1 METNERISVVTFFF
15 FTEPMPNPEPVGCF
29 WDYFDR
35 ALPDHYANFRDQIIW
50 KNMNLTVNQCAR
62 VAQDKG
68 YEYFAVQY
76 YGECYGGKNAE
87 NTYSKYGKSTYCWKF
102 DKQNGFGVGR
112 DLANFVYRINQ
123 VSSRGTERTVNFEE
137 KAKKQQQSMKKA
149 F

>member
-1 METNERISVVTFFF
+1 MENKRTNLSGNFFF
-15 FTEPMPNPEPVGCF
+15 STEPMPNPEPVGCF

-35 ALPDHYANFRDQIIW
+35 ALPDHYANFRDQIMW
-50 KNMNLTVNQCAR
+50 KNMHLTVNQCAR
-62 VAQDKG
+62 VAQGKG
-68 YEYFAVQY
+68 YEYFAVQF

-87 NTYSKYGKSTYCWKF
+87 NMYNRYGKSTYCWAF

-112 DLANFVYRINQ
+112 GLANFVYRINQ
-123 VSSRGTERTVNFEE
+123 VSSRGTERKVNFEE

>member
-1 METNERISVVTFFF
+1 MVTFFF
-15 FTEPMPNPEPVGCF
+15 STEPMPNPEPVGCF

-62 VAQDKG
+62 VAQGKG
-68 YEYFAVQY
+68 YEYFAVQF

-87 NTYSKYGKSTYCWKF
+87 NMYNRYGKSTYCWAF

-112 DLANFVYRINQ
+112 GLANFVYRINQ

-137 KAKKQQQSMKKA
+137 KAKKQQQSMKKV

>member
-1 METNERISVVTFFF
+1 
-15 FTEPMPNPEPVGCF
+15 MPNPEPVGCF

-35 ALPDHYANFRDQIIW
+35 ALPDHYANFRDQIMW
-50 KNMNLTVNQCAR
+50 KNMHLTVNQCAR

-87 NTYSKYGKSTYCWKF
+87 NTYNKYGKSTYCWKF

-112 DLANFVYRINQ
+112 DLANFVYRIKQ

>member
-1 METNERISVVTFFF
+1 MENKRTNLSGNFFF
-15 FTEPMPNPEPVGCF
+15 STEPMPNPEPVGCF

-68 YEYFAVQY
+68 YEYFAVQF

-87 NTYSKYGKSTYCWKF
+87 NTTDTAKVPIAGRLTSK
-102 DKQNGFGVGR
+102 
-112 DLANFVYRINQ
+112 
-123 VSSRGTERTVNFEE
+123 TVLGWEE
-137 KAKKQQQSMKKA
+137 AWQTS
-149 F
+149 FIG

>member
-1 METNERISVVTFFF
+1 
-15 FTEPMPNPEPVGCF
+15 MPNPEPVGCF

-87 NTYSKYGKSTYCWKF
+87 NMYNRYGKSTYCWAF
-102 DKQNGFGVGR
+102 DKQNGLGVGR
-112 DLANFVYRINQ
+112 GLANFVYRINQ
-123 VSSRGTERTVNFEE
+123 VSSRGTQR
-137 KAKKQQQSMKKA
+137 
-149 F
+149 

>member
-1 METNERISVVTFFF
+1 M
-15 FTEPMPNPEPVGCF
+15 
-29 WDYFDR
+29 
-35 ALPDHYANFRDQIIW
+35 H
-50 KNMNLTVNQCAR
+50 LTVNQCAR

-87 NTYSKYGKSTYCWKF
+87 NTYNKYGKSTYCWKF